1 MRGPTMASTTKIHF
15 VGSRAKVTDL
25 AYQLAAMIAGRA
37 PDRFDIAKG
46 FLLSIG
52 VAALSDI
59 RYAYEIKA
67 KGGTDAMGIKW
78 PPLAPSTIA
87 RRRVG
92 PKDKA
97 NDAAIKERQKIADRE
112 YRKEYEKLRARLSIS
127 MTAEQARSRARQIA
141 GMRATRQTGRTKVDV
156 LGNRKVE
163 ILRDTGVLMN
173 SLGPGELTIQN
184 GTVTYTSPDSDGGAE
199 QVLELQPGT
208 VIVGT
213 NVAYAGTH
221 QKGSGH
227 IPRRQI
233 LPENESEVPQ
243 AWWDNW
249 FDAAEVALAEGARLL
264 FEAESK

>member
-1 MRGPTMASTTKIHF
+1 MAQTTKIHF
-15 VGSRAKVTDL
+15 VGSRAQVTDL

-46 FLLSIG
+46 FLSAIG
-52 VAALSDI
+52 DAALSDI
-59 RYAYEIKA
+59 LVAFDIK
-67 KGGTDAMGIKW
+67 KHGGTDAMGIRWK
-78 PPLAPSTIA
+78 PLAPSTIA
-87 RRRVG
+87 RRKVG
-92 PKDKA
+92 HKDKA
-97 NDAAIKERQKIADRE
+97 NDKAIKDRQRIVDRE
-112 YRKEYEKLRARLSIS
+112 YRKEYEKLRSRLSVS
-127 MTAEQARSRARQIA
+127 MTAEEARNRARQIA
-141 GMRATRQTGRTKVDV
+141 GMRATKQTGRTKVDV

-163 ILRDTGVLMN
+163 ILKDIGVLYN
-173 SLGPGELTIQN
+173 SFGPGEFTYSN
-184 GTVTYTSPDSDGGAE
+184 GSATYEPATAE
-199 QVLELQPGT
+199 QVFEIQPGT

-243 AWWDNW
+243 SWWDNW